1 MEAAKFETSSNESN
15 EVSSNE
21 NKDEENWIS
30 RVFKKRKISNLEN
43 EIRNYLAEDM
53 IGESEKPLMY
63 WNLKKN
69 IYTSLSSMARKYLSV
84 PSTSTPS
91 ERAFSSGRLTIPHTR
106 ASLSP
111 EKICALMCP
120 NNWYANGFI

>member
-1 MEAAKFETSSNESN
+1 M
-15 EVSSNE
+15 SSNE

-69 IYTSLSSMARKYLSV
+69 IYPSLSSMARTYLSV

-91 ERAFSSGRLTIPHTR
+91 ERAFSSGRLAIPHTR

-111 EKICALMCP
+111 EKICALMCL